1 MDCRQPWQPCRLL
14 LFPITADTG
23 KSLWIEACPC
33 LVGWGAGCGLWLAVV
48 EKPLSAQ
55 RLDERGRHGLV
66 VLARVADVGEYLGE
80 GLHVVDFHEVAV
92 LGCGGVNALGCVRV
106 CHKLLHTHNLEVPGS
121 SPGWSTLKMKQL
133 RIS

>member
-33 LVGWGAGCGLWLAVV
+33 LVEWGAGCGLWLAVV
-48 EKPLSAQ
+48 EKPLPAQ

-66 VLARVADVGEYLGE
+66 VLAHLLIA
-80 GLHVVDFHEVAV
+80 VD
-92 LGCGGVNALGCVRV
+92 GVRV
-106 CHKLLHTHNLEVPGS
+106 SDSESMDKFTSLKKKTVRLDIMRKQQPVTLVVTLH
-121 SPGWSTLKMKQL
+121 
-133 RIS
+133 